1 MSLIEKFK
9 ILENLAENCQK
20 ADKEL
25 KDKDPVAY
33 DKKMERVF

>member
-1 MSLIEKFK
+1 MSLIEKLK

-20 ADKEL
+20 ADK
-25 KDKDPVAY
+25 DPVAY